1 MCPGRFYPL
10 YQQMEIFK
18 RLGDKGNAIQMA
30 NAIRMKK
37 VKVPSSNIERM
48 REEALVVLKEF
59 EN

>member
-1 MCPGRFYPL
+1 
-10 YQQMEIFK
+10 MEIFK